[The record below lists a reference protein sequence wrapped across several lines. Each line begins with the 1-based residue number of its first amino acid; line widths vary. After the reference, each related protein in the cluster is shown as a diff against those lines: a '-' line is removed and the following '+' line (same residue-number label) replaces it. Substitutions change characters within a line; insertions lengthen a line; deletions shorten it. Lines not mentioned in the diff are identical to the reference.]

1 VIFGVPPRRVFPR
14 RHSCGNQTHIYQ
26 YMPLQ
31 RPGHM
36 NAFCIQPHT
45 KLANAALWSAIVR
58 RPVPFAKKNPPPLAS
73 NSSVGHGSRHP
84 IWDFSWVYS
93 FQLSSQGRFLCI
105 TCLPLPPKE
114 TKCCYPSSQA
124 YSSSK
129 VKTKCVSNHTES
141 NNVHAS
147 KTQVK
152 MVVHHAHNIV
162 SGAKLSPYRITL
174 KVT

>member
-1 VIFGVPPRRVFPR
+1 VCLPDRSSPEGIHRPKNRG
-14 RHSCGNQTHIYQ
+14 GNQTHIYQ

-58 RPVPFAKKNPPPLAS
+58 RPVPFAKKIPPPLAS
-73 NSSVGHGSRHP
+73 YSSVGHGSRTP
-84 IWDFSWVYS
+84 Y
-93 FQLSSQGRFLCI
+93 LRFLLGI
-105 TCLPLPPKE
+105 QLPVVLPRQVLMLLPPKE
-114 TKCCYPSSQA
+114 TCCYPSSQA

-152 MVVHHAHNIV
+152 TVVHHAHNIV

-174 KVT
+174 KIT